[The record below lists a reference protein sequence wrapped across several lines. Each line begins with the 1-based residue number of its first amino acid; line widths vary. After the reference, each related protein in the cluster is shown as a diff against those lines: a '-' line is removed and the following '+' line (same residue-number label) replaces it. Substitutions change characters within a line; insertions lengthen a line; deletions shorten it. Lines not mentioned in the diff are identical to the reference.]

1 MLNPEVKAIQ
11 DLRSGSLFAIIATIL
26 VSIAIIFLFTSIAA
40 IVTSLISPS
49 SSSSLIGSLIGVIIL
64 EIIALV
70 FTIISVLKLR
80 SGFRGLETVGKDVG
94 GVTGTTLWIIGL
106 VLSIIPLIDII
117 GVILLIIG
125 IILIGLA
132 IRRVGQI
139 YNVGNI
145 RNGGILIAIGSIIP
159 FAAFIGFILTYLGLG
174 KLLNMMGMGGQPMGG
189 TYMGTPTTPYP
200 MQGTMPTQQL
210 PIYQTGQ
217 GYIYNNNGTA
227 VVQLYSTQ
235 PAQLLSAR
243 IEGTLYTTSN
253 FNPNYLQ
260 PNTTT
265 QVTINFGPLM
275 LTVGQ
280 TYRII
285 ITTLVG
291 SQTLEIPV
299 YVTVT

>member
-1 MLNPEVKAIQ
+1 
-11 DLRSGSLFAIIATIL
+11 
-26 VSIAIIFLFTSIAA
+26 
-40 IVTSLISPS
+40 
-49 SSSSLIGSLIGVIIL
+49 
-64 EIIALV
+64 
-70 FTIISVLKLR
+70 VLKLR

-106 VLSIIPLIDII
+106 VMSIIPFLSIIPLINII
-117 GVILLIIG
+117 GAILLILG
-125 IILIGLA
+125 YILIGSA

-145 RNGGILIAIGSIIP
+145 RNGGILIVIGSIIP
-159 FAAFIGFILTYLGLG
+159 FAGYIGFILTYLGLG

-235 PAQLLSAR
+235 PAQLISAR
-243 IEGTLYTTSN
+243 IEGTTYTTSK

>member
-1 MLNPEVKAIQ
+1 MLNPEVKALQ
-11 DLRSGSLFAIIATIL
+11 DLRSGALFAIIATIL
-26 VSIAIIFLFTSIAA
+26 VSIAIIFLFISIAA
-40 IVTSLISPS
+40 IATIVTSPS
-49 SSSSLIGSLIGVIIL
+49 SSSSLIGSLIGVIIV

-70 FTIISVLKLR
+70 FAIISVLRLR

-106 VLSIIPLIDII
+106 VLSIIIPLIGAILIII
-117 GVILLIIG
+117 GL
-125 IILIGLA
+125 ILIGLA

-145 RNGGILIAIGSIIP
+145 RDGGILIVIGSILP
-159 FAAFIGFILTYLGLG
+159 LAGFVGFILTYLGLG

-189 TYMGTPTTPYP
+189 IYMGTPTTPYP